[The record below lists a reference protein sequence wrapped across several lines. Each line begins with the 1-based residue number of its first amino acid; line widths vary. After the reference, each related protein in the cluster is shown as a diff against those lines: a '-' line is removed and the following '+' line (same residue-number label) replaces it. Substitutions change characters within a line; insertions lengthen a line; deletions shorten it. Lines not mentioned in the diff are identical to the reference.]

1 MLYDVTHQYDMMA
14 TAYLVG
20 FYMDSLYMIYRL
32 VYPSS
37 FLLMFFVLHF
47 LMKGLGVYVFKGTHG
62 YNLVIYT
69 YYNLGYKNKIV
80 FIWNV

>member
-1 MLYDVTHQYDMMA
+1 
-14 TAYLVG
+14 
-20 FYMDSLYMIYRL
+20 MIYRL

-80 FIWNV
+80 FIWNVWWVNLEIHWRVIRSKIMESKCGIICL